1 MKLNENKWEL
11 ESYLSFQVV
20 FSGGQVNCNATKWS
34 HDVSVTLFQ
43 DWSVNCGDCRKNLS
57 IHKLRNLFH
66 RRFGHHLFDVI
77 EPLWTTIGIWILGIS
92 TIPTILQIMNL
103 LRTQNH
109 LLQSFN
115 PFFILKHFKVNI
127 ALWYNINA
135 MHSFIT
141 MRENV
146 NTFDNFNS
154 PSSCSL
160 LEDVEWFIR
169 NWSERNP
176 SVSLKSDSLRSN

>member
-1 MKLNENKWEL
+1 MRTWKLFVIPGGLFRWTGEL
-11 ESYLSFQVV
+11 QCYKMITWCQCHTFSKTEVWIVETAGKMSVFIKLS
-20 FSGGQVNCNATKWS
+20 
-34 HDVSVTLFQ
+34 D
-43 DWSVNCGDCRKNLS
+43 
-57 IHKLRNLFH
+57 LFH

-77 EPLWTTIGIWILGIS
+77 EPLWTTIGIWILGLS

-160 LEDVEWFIR
+160 LEDVAWFIR